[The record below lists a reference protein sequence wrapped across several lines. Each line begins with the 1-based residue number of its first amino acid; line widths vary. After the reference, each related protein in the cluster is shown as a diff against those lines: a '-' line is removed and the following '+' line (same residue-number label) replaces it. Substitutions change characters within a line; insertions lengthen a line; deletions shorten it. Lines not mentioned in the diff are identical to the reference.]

1 MDKIVPLIILF
12 IVITNVLK
20 WFGQQSKQGQQGTQQ
35 QPKRP
40 PTPGERKGGTLAD
53 VIRQIAEQ
61 QKAAMAPPTQQPS
74 RVEPQADERYET
86 DDVQDGRVVWQAQQ
100 RQIEEFLGVKREPP
114 APFAP
119 PPIIVE
125 DVTEARPRPVP
136 VQLEAE
142 KPRPRVVQ
150 LKKPPHRRVRK
161 MKRPTP
167 VELPGGVF
175 QNLDDVRRGII
186 MSEILG
192 PPAGLK

>member
-1 MDKIVPLIILF
+1 MAVTIIPIIIGAIV
-12 IVITNVLK
+12 VINVLK
-20 WFGQQSKQGQQGTQQ
+20 RIAEQSKQGQEGAPQ
-35 QPKRP
+35 QPKQH

-61 QKAAMAPPTQQPS
+61 QKAATAPPTQQPR
-74 RVEPQADERYET
+74 RVETEGVQEERA
-86 DDVQDGRVVWQAQQ
+86 VWEAQQ
-100 RQIEEFLGVKREPP
+100 SQIEQFLGVKREP

-125 DVTEARPRPVP
+125 DVTPEVQPRPVA
-136 VQLEAE
+136 VQPYEEVPKPQVAE
-142 KPRPRVVQ
+142 
-150 LKKPPHRRVRK
+150 LKKPPRRPVRK
-161 MKRPTP
+161 MKRAAP
-167 VELPGGVF
+167 VELPSGVF

>member
-1 MDKIVPLIILF
+1 MAVPIVPIIIGV
-12 IVITNVLK
+12 IVVINVLK
-20 WFGQQSKQGQQGTQQ
+20 RIAEQSKQGHQGPSQ
-35 QPKRP
+35 QPKQY

-61 QKAAMAPPTQQPS
+61 QKAGVKPPSQQPE
-74 RVEPQADERYET
+74 RVETE
-86 DDVQDGRVVWQAQQ
+86 DVQEGRAVWEAQQ
-100 RQIEEFLGVKREPP
+100 SQIERFLGVKREP

-125 DVTEARPRPVP
+125 DVMPEVQPRPVA
-136 VQLEAE
+136 VQPYEEVPKPQVAE
-142 KPRPRVVQ
+142 
-150 LKKPPHRRVRK
+150 LKKPPPRRTRK
-161 MKRPTP
+161 MKRPAV

-175 QNLDDVRRGII
+175 QNLDDVRRGIV

>member
-1 MDKIVPLIILF
+1 VDKIVPLIILF

-20 WFGQQSKQGQQGTQQ
+20 WFGQQSKQGQQGTPQ
-35 QPKRP
+35 QPKQY
-40 PTPGERKGGTLAD
+40 PTPGERKGGTLAA

-61 QKAAMAPPTQQPS
+61 QKAASAPPTQQPK
-74 RVEPQADERYET
+74 RVETEG
-86 DDVQDGRVVWQAQQ
+86 VQEGRAVWEAQQ
-100 RQIEEFLGVKREPP
+100 SQIEQFLGVKREP

-125 DVTEARPRPVP
+125 DVMPEAQPRPVA
-136 VQLEAE
+136 VQPDEEVPKPQVAE
-142 KPRPRVVQ
+142 
-150 LKKPPHRRVRK
+150 LKKPPRRRVRK
-161 MKRPTP
+161 MKRPAE
-167 VELPGGVF
+167 VELPVGVF